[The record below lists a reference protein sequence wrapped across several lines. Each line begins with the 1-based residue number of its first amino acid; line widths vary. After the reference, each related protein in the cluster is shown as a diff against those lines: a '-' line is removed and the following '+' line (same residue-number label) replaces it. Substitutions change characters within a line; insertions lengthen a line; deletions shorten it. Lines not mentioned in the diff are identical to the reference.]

1 MKNFSIK
8 PQNLF
13 RRATV
18 PCSLGETTPKPLP
31 QSVPF
36 STPYP
41 DLRILW
47 VDAHAD
53 INTPETSPSGNS
65 HGMPLSGLL
74 GLVDKNTWEMPWMNQ
89 ELKPH
94 QVVQVGI
101 RDADQGELK
110 LLHQHNIQYYSP
122 ESLRQKGLKN
132 LLDELAQEWKNHP
145 THLSFDIDG
154 LDQSLVPATGTP
166 VPDGL
171 SMEEA
176 ELVIQSVKS
185 DFNLVACEIVEF
197 NPDLAKTPD
206 ELHTTETHVKAF
218 FHELLR

>member
-1 MKNFSIK
+1 M
-8 PQNLF
+8 
-13 RRATV
+13 
-18 PCSLGETTPKPLP
+18 
-31 QSVPF
+31 
-36 STPYP
+36 
-41 DLRILW
+41 
-47 VDAHAD
+47 
-53 INTPETSPSGNS
+53 SGS
-65 HGMPLSGLL
+65 
-74 GLVDKNTWEMPWMNQ
+74 WW
-89 ELKPH
+89 
-94 QVVQVGI
+94 GI

-132 LLDELAQEWKNHP
+132 LLDELAQEWRNHP

-176 ELVIQSVKS
+176 EVLIQSVKS

-206 ELHTTETHVKAF
+206 ELHTTETHVKAL